1 MEAQSWNACL
11 AVRETWRNGCWILN
25 GEQEFIK
32 QTGRKKFC
40 TERTLCKGLGVW
52 RELVCTGNHKNLP
65 SSHTMRGEGR
75 VAGDEIKSSKTVWG
89 LERCRRRVNF

>member
-52 RELVCTGNHKNLP
+52 REFSVHRKSQE
-65 SSHTMRGEGR
+65 SSQQSHYEG
-75 VAGDEIKSSKTVWG
+75 
-89 LERCRRRVNF
+89 